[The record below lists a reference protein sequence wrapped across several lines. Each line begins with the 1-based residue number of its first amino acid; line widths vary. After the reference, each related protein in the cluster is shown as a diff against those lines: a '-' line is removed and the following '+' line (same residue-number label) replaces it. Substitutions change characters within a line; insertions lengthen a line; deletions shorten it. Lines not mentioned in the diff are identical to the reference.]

1 MDVDTQNM
9 EDNDDSGGKVWAHPA
24 LRVPLDLHPPVPPS
38 PLQRRYEE
46 HEAAKVRMVP
56 GPQREEYDKV
66 SRAFS

>member
-1 MDVDTQNM
+1 MDAPRSQSPSLFT
-9 EDNDDSGGKVWAHPA
+9 
-24 LRVPLDLHPPVPPS
+24 PPVPPS
-38 PLQRRYEE
+38 PLKRRYEE